1 MSELAALTE
10 QLVSIPSHDD
20 ETAAGDAITAW
31 LRAETDATV
40 ERDALGNVI
49 AYRHGEDADRSDAD
63 IASDADRP
71 LLALVG
77 HHDVVP
83 PAEQQTTD
91 EDIEGAYVVERRD
104 GRIYGRGSADMKGAV
119 AACLLAFNIIDRKS
133 VV

>member
-31 LRAETDATV
+31 LRAETDATG
-40 ERDALGNVI
+40 ERAALGNAI
-49 AYRHGEDADRSDAD
+49 AYRHGEDADRSVAD

-77 HHDVVP
+77 NHDGVP
-83 PAEQQTTD
+83 SAEQRTTG
-91 EDIEGAYVVERRD
+91 EDMEGA
-104 GRIYGRGSADMKGAV
+104 
-119 AACLLAFNIIDRKS
+119 
-133 VV
+133 